1 MKRGEVGDKRLMVVP
16 PYDNL
21 PPYIMIIQKHYSDK
35 DGGDFFKRKVILYG
49 NYEDVIK
56 HLK

>member
-1 MKRGEVGDKRLMVVP
+1 
-16 PYDNL
+16 
-21 PPYIMIIQKHYSDK
+21 MIIQKHYSDK

-56 HLK
+56 HLKWESEYGATNLI